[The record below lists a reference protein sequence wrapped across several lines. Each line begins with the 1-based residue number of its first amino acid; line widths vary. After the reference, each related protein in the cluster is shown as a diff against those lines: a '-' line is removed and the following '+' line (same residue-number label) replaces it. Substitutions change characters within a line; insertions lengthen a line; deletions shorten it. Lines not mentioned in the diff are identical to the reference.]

1 MSRKRRIDA
10 GIAML
15 EEKKAAYRDS
25 CKKRRKTNSIEIKE
39 QSEEEDLTELQNLV
53 ARVCMQQRN
62 GQKMAR
68 WKRRRKQL

>member
-25 CKKRRKTNSIEIKE
+25 CKKRRKANSIEIKE
-39 QSEEEDLTELQNLV
+39 QSEEEDLIELQNLV

-62 GQKMAR
+62 QKMAR